1 MDNKSLETQA
11 HSLLGSI
18 LSSANPKIVIKCYLW
33 YFGIKTFKLNNKK
46 KRLTVL
52 LLLRILSSFLEVSAW
67 RDIGEGLK
75 WDPQVL

>member
-18 LSSANPKIVIKCYLW
+18 LSSANPKIVIKCYFW

-46 KRLTVL
+46 KTY
-52 LLLRILSSFLEVSAW
+52 SSFVAQNIKQFSRSVCLARHW
-67 RDIGEGLK
+67 
-75 WDPQVL
+75 

>member
-11 HSLLGSI
+11 HSLLDSI

-33 YFGIKTFKLNNKK
+33 YFGINIFKLNNK

-52 LLLRILSSFLEVSAW
+52 LLLRILSNFLEVSAW
-67 RDIGEGLK
+67 CDTDEVLK
-75 WDPQVL
+75 

>member
-18 LSSANPKIVIKCYLW
+18 LSSANPKIVIKCYFW

-46 KRLTVL
+46 RLTVL
-52 LLLRILSSFLEVSAW
+52 LLFRILSSFLEASAW
-67 RDIGEGLK
+67 HDIGEVLK